1 MVIKTFYSME
11 FPMTLTSTTP
21 KIELFL
27 RPREVLSLDN
37 RQHHMAIECKN
48 GVIWVTRT
56 GGHKDHILN
65 AGERYIPGA
74 SGSIVIEAIGASQVN
89 IIENA

>member
-1 MVIKTFYSME
+1 MN
-11 FPMTLTSTTP
+11 LTTKTP

-37 RQHHMAIECKN
+37 RQYPMAIECKN
-48 GVIWVTRT
+48 GVIWVTRA

-65 AGERYIPGA
+65 AGERYIPDA
-74 SGSIVIEAIGASQVN
+74 KGSIVIEAIGESCVN
-89 IIENA
+89 IVEKI

>member
-1 MVIKTFYSME
+1 MN
-11 FPMTLTSTTP
+11 LTTRTP

-37 RQHHMAIECKN
+37 RQYPMAIECKN
-48 GVIWVTRT
+48 GVIWVTRA

-65 AGERYIPGA
+65 AGERYIPDA
-74 SGSIVIEAIGASQVN
+74 KGSIVIQAIGESYVN
-89 IIENA
+89 IVEKI

>member
-1 MVIKTFYSME
+1 MILS
-11 FPMTLTSTTP
+11 SRTP

-37 RQHHMAIECKN
+37 QQHPMAIECTN
-48 GVIWVTRT
+48 GVIWVTRA

-65 AGERYIPGA
+65 AGERYIPDA
-74 SGSIVIEAIGASQVN
+74 KGSIVIQALGESYVN
-89 IIENA
+89 IVEKI

>member
-1 MVIKTFYSME
+1 MN
-11 FPMTLTSTTP
+11 LTTRTP

-37 RQHHMAIECKN
+37 RQYPMAIECKN
-48 GVIWVTRT
+48 GVIWVTRA

-65 AGERYIPGA
+65 AGERYIPTA
-74 SGSIVIEAIGASQVN
+74 KGSIVIQSIGEARIN
-89 IIENA
+89 IVENI

>member
-1 MVIKTFYSME
+1 
-11 FPMTLTSTTP
+11 MTLTTRTP

-37 RQHHMAIECKN
+37 RQYPMAIECKN
-48 GVIWVTRT
+48 GVIWVTRA

-65 AGERYIPGA
+65 AGERYIPDA
-74 SGSIVIEAIGASQVN
+74 KGSIVIQAIGESCVN
-89 IIENA
+89 IVEKI

>member
-1 MVIKTFYSME
+1 MILSSK
-11 FPMTLTSTTP
+11 TP

-65 AGERYIPGA
+65 AGERYIPA
-74 SGSIVIEAIGASQVN
+74 SSGSIVIEALDESQVN
-89 IIENA
+89 IVETV

>member
-1 MVIKTFYSME
+1 M
-11 FPMTLTSTTP
+11 MTLTSRMP
-21 KIELFL
+21 KIELLL

-37 RQHHMAIECKN
+37 RQHPMAIECKN

-65 AGERYIPGA
+65 AGERYIPTEK
-74 SGSIVIEAIGASQVN
+74 GSIVIEAIGESRVN
-89 IIENA
+89 IVEKI

>member
-1 MVIKTFYSME
+1 
-11 FPMTLTSTTP
+11 MTLTSRTP
-21 KIELFL
+21 KIELLL

-37 RQHHMAIECKN
+37 RQHQMAIECKH
-48 GVIWVTRT
+48 GVIWVTRA

-74 SGSIVIEAIGASQVN
+74 SGSIVIEAIGESQVN
-89 IIENA
+89 IVETA

>member
-1 MVIKTFYSME
+1 
-11 FPMTLTSTTP
+11 
-21 KIELFL
+21 
-27 RPREVLSLDN
+27 
-37 RQHHMAIECKN
+37 MAIECKN

-65 AGERYIPGA
+65 AGERYIPNA
-74 SGSIVIEAIGASQVN
+74 KGSIVIQAIGESQVN

>member
-1 MVIKTFYSME
+1 ME
-11 FPMTLTSTTP
+11 IAMILSSRTP

-37 RQHHMAIECKN
+37 RQHPMAIECKN

-65 AGERYIPGA
+65 AGERYIPNA
-74 SGSIVIEAIGASQVN
+74 KGSIVIQAIGESQVN
-89 IIENA
+89 IVENT

>member
-1 MVIKTFYSME
+1 MN
-11 FPMTLTSTTP
+11 LTSRTP

-37 RQHHMAIECKN
+37 HQHPMAIECKN
-48 GVIWVTRT
+48 GVIWVTRA

-65 AGERYIPGA
+65 AGERYIPTA
-74 SGSIVIEAIGASQVN
+74 KGSIVIESIGEARVN
-89 IIENA
+89 IVENV